1 MTDIANTP
9 ANPQVGGVD
18 DCSSG
23 HAGHALPV
31 AAARERLLSLV
42 RPVDGIEQLPLAR
55 LPGRVL
61 AEVVSSPIAVPGADN
76 SAMDGYALRAD
87 DLTEDARLEV
97 IATVYAGHPF
107 QGRVGPGQCVR
118 IFTGAPVPEGADT
131 VVMQEHVALGEDGR
145 IGFTR
150 MPRPGDNVR
159 PAGEDIARGAQVMGP
174 GTLLRAAEIGVLASI
189 GRASAQVFRPP
200 RVAVLATGDE
210 LVPPGQPLG
219 AGQIHDSNS
228 ATLGAMLWRLGAE
241 VVDLGHAEDDPG
253 TLERLFRE
261 AAADCDA
268 IITSGGVSVG
278 DADHVMPT
286 LKRIG
291 ELHLWKIAMRPGR
304 PLAFGRIGDCWFFG
318 LPGNPVSVMATFHQI
333 VQPALQRMMGM
344 APREPLTLRVRLQ
357 GALRKKPG
365 RTEFSR
371 GILRR
376 GEDGRLVVASAGR
389 QGSGILTS
397 MINANCFIVLPQDA
411 GSLEDGA
418 QVDVQP
424 FDGFVW

>member
-9 ANPQVGGVD
+9 ADPQGSGID

-42 RPVDGIEQLPLAR
+42 RPIEETEQLPLAR

-61 AEVVSSPIAVPGADN
+61 AEVVSSTIAVPGWDN
-76 SAMDGYALRAD
+76 SAMDGYALRAE
-87 DLTEDARLEV
+87 DLAGDARLDV
-97 IATVYAGHPF
+97 VATVYAGHPF
-107 QGRVGPGQCVR
+107 HGRVGPGQCVR

-131 VVMQEHVALGEDGR
+131 VVMQEQVRLGDDGR

-150 MPRPGDNVR
+150 VPRPGDNIR

-174 GTLLRAAEIGVLASI
+174 GTLLRAAEVGVLASI
-189 GRASAQVFRPP
+189 GRASARVYRRP

-219 AGQIHDSNS
+219 PGQIHDSNS
-228 ATLGAMLWRLGAE
+228 ATLAAMLGRLGAE
-241 VVDLGHAEDDPG
+241 VVDLGHAEDDPA

-261 AAADCDA
+261 AAAGCDA

-304 PLAFGRIGDCWFFG
+304 PLAFGRVEGCWFFG

-344 APREPLTLRVRLQ
+344 APREPLTLRARLQ

-371 GILRR
+371 GILRHD
-376 GEDGRLVVASAGR
+376 GDGRLVVASAGR

-397 MINANCFIVLPQDA
+397 MIHANCFIVVPQEA